1 MVKLRIRNRLSLEEK
16 SVRHRGVA
24 LRPAVGEILLLTLT
38 LTLTLRPAVGES
50 LLLTLTLT
58 LTLRPA
64 VGESLLQYSC
74 DVVIPHP
81 QDMVPV
87 KDQDQDQD
95 QDQCRYP
102 SPTRY
107 GACKNPYLR
116 LECLDASK

>member
-50 LLLTLTLT
+50 LL
-58 LTLRPA
+58 
-64 VGESLLQYSC
+64 QYSC

-87 KDQDQDQD
+87 KILI
-95 QDQCRYP
+95 
-102 SPTRY
+102 Y
-107 GACKNPYLR
+107 GSNVWMPQNRIRMRVRIKI
-116 LECLDASK
+116 ESGSK